1 MTSEMCGIKGKLDH
15 GVWSGGFCPTAAH
28 FGLDW
33 CVKHMFMI
41 ETDTLTLSEEEPGLA
56 DPPSNA

>member
-15 GVWSGGFCPTAAH
+15 GVWSGGFCQTAH
-28 FGLDW
+28 FVLGW

-41 ETDTLTLSEEEPGLA
+41 ETDTFTFSEEEPGLA
-56 DPPSNA
+56 DLPSNA